1 MDTEYTCWFPASI
14 PPVRNGVYQRKYPLG
29 KTELVR
35 FSYWDGEHWY
45 LGAETPSEA
54 ALKVTFGPTLQ
65 QNLAWRGVVRGIAIK
80 EENATDA

>member
-1 MDTEYTCWFPASI
+1 MQTRTEWFDGVN
-14 PPVRNGVYQRKYPLG
+14 PVRVGVYERRFLAWNGSYL
-29 KTELVR
+29 LR